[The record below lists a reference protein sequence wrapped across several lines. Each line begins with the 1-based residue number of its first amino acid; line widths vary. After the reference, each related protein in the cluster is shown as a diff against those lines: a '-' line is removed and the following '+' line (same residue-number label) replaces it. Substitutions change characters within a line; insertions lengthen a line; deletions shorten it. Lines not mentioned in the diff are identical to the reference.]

1 MSLKFLGNRI
11 DIHTGG
17 IDLRFPHHEDE
28 RAQSNAASETEV
40 VNHWIHG
47 EHLLFEGRKMS
58 KSSGNVLL
66 VSDVVQKNLDPLA
79 IRLSLMEHR
88 YRSQMDLTWNS
99 INASHKTLNRLREKM
114 QIWSNKEGKI
124 DEDYLEQFESALD
137 EDLDTNKGL
146 QILRTLEKDESVSEG
161 NKYQTILKF
170 DEILG
175 LNLTAKPENKK
186 EITLTKEIETL
197 LAQRVIARNEK
208 NWQKSDEIRDQLAQ
222 LGVGVKD
229 SNNGQEVT
237 PL

>member
-1 MSLKFLGNRI
+1 MSLKFLGNKI

-40 VNHWIHG
+40 VNYWIHG

-229 SNNGQEVT
+229 SNNGQEVI

>member
-40 VNHWIHG
+40 VNYWIHG

-186 EITLTKEIETL
+186 EIILTKEIETL

>member
-1 MSLKFLGNRI
+1 
-11 DIHTGG
+11 
-17 IDLRFPHHEDE
+17 
-28 RAQSNAASETEV
+28 
-40 VNHWIHG
+40 
-47 EHLLFEGRKMS
+47 MS

-99 INASHKTLNRLREKM
+99 INASHKTLNRLCEKM